1 MSRPACVDV
10 PALPLQLL
18 LRRHPEWRER
28 PAAVTSGDSAGR
40 SSKSGAR
47 DPIVWVNRRAVRQGV
62 RPGMTPAAAAAVCPD
77 LRIGRILPAEI
88 EAATSELAERLYR
101 WSPVVE
107 SATAL
112 RPSLAGFGAVGS
124 FWLRA
129 SGLSTLFGPLPDWVE
144 SVRNDLA
151 ALGFRSSVAVGFSR
165 FGAFAAA
172 RARFGARIFEDPAEE
187 REAAGQAPLVRFGLS
202 DRTLTGL
209 EQLGIRSLRDILRLS
224 GKGLGDRYGE
234 EARQL
239 HRLASGEIEV
249 LASCVFRPDPPLE
262 RRARFDPPETE
273 SERLLF
279 SVKRLLDEILDEL
292 RREGL
297 AVLDLSYEMRR
308 EDGRV
313 TAASVLPTAPSLDG
327 LRLLSLLRLRLEADS
342 RAARS
347 APESL
352 AMESIAPESIAPE
365 SIAPESIAPE
375 SIAPESIAPESIAME
390 SIAMESSAMESSDGS
405 AGESAEESPGVTAF
419 VLRARAGLAASEP
432 QNRFAFGGSD
442 PGAHGNTVRRDR
454 KQGAEAL
461 ASIRAEFG
469 EGSLV
474 RIETREAHLPRARFR
489 CEPISPAAAAI
500 APPVAPPASFLAG
513 TVRSRPPEESPG
525 FATSA
530 PDLPEAGDLPIET
543 FPSAPPSRRRPTLVR
558 RIYDRPLPLPRST
571 GRPSRI
577 GRESRDRNDPE
588 TWLLRTTERGPIRS
602 FAGPY
607 RIDGGWWRRLS
618 GRPFARDYYF
628 VRLQRGE
635 VCWIFYDRERRSWFL
650 EGRVE

>member
-28 PAAVTSGDSAGR
+28 PAAVTSGDAAGR

-47 DPIVWVNRRAVRQGV
+47 DPIVWVNRQAVRQGV

-202 DRTLTGL
+202 DRTLSGL
-209 EQLGIRSLRDILRLS
+209 EQLGIRRLRDLLRLS
-224 GKGLGDRYGE
+224 GEGLGDRYGE

-262 RRARFDPPETE
+262 RRALFDPPETE

-279 SVKRLLDEILDEL
+279 SVKRLLDDILDEL

-347 APESL
+347 APESI
-352 AMESIAPESIAPE
+352 ATESIATESIDV
-365 SIAPESIAPE
+365 SV
-375 SIAPESIAPESIAME
+375 
-390 SIAMESSAMESSDGS
+390 
-405 AGESAEESPGVTAF
+405 GEAAEEPSGVTAF

-432 QNRFAFGGSD
+432 QNLFAFGD
-442 PGAHGNTVRRDR
+442 PNPNRPTDPDDRGNAVRRDR

-474 RIETREAHLPRARFR
+474 RIESREAHLPRARFR
-489 CEPISPAAAAI
+489 CEPISPAAALI
-500 APPVAPPASFLAG
+500 TPPFAPPVAPPASPSAG
-513 TVRSRPPEESPG
+513 TARFRPPEESPIPT
-525 FATSA
+525 TSA

-543 FPSAPPSRRRPTLVR
+543 FPSPPPSRRRPTLVR
-558 RIYDRPLPLPRST
+558 RIYDRPLPLPLPRST
-571 GRPSRI
+571 GRSSRI
-577 GRESRDRNDPE
+577 GSENRIGNENRIRGENRDRNGDRNDPE
-588 TWLLRTTERGPIRS
+588 TWLLRAAERGPIRS

-618 GRPFARDYYF
+618 GRPLVRDYYF
-628 VRLQRGE
+628 VRLRRGE

>member
-18 LRRHPEWRER
+18 LRRQPEWRER
-28 PAAVTSGDSAGR
+28 PAAVTSGDSAG
-40 SSKSGAR
+40 SSSGSGAR
-47 DPIVWVNRRAVRQGV
+47 APIVWVNRQAVRQGV
-62 RPGMTPAAAAAVCPD
+62 RPGMTPATAAAVCPD
-77 LRIGRILPAEI
+77 LRLGRVLPAEI
-88 EAATSELAERLYR
+88 EAAISELAERLYR

-107 SATAL
+107 SAAAL
-112 RPSLAGFGAVGS
+112 RPSLAGFGAAGS

-129 SGLSTLFGPLPDWVE
+129 SGLSTLFGPIPDWVE

-172 RARFGARIFEDPAEE
+172 RARFGAQIFEDPTEE

-202 DRTLTGL
+202 DRTLSGL
-209 EQLGIRSLRDILRLS
+209 EQLGIRRLRDLLRLS
-224 GKGLGDRYGE
+224 GRGLGDRYGE

-262 RRARFDPPETE
+262 RRALFDPPETE

-297 AVLDLSYEMRR
+297 AILDLSYEMRR
-308 EDGRV
+308 ENGRT

-342 RAARS
+342 
-347 APESL
+347 L
-352 AMESIAPESIAPE
+352 AEKQTREATG
-365 SIAPESIAPE
+365 
-375 SIAPESIAPESIAME
+375 
-390 SIAMESSAMESSDGS
+390 ESS
-405 AGESAEESPGVTAF
+405 GVTAF
-419 VLRARAGLAASEP
+419 VLRARAGLAVSEP
-432 QNRFAFGGSD
+432 QELLAFGGAN
-442 PGAHGNTVRRDR
+442 PGDRGNALRRDR
-454 KQGAEAL
+454 KQAAEAL
-461 ASIRAEFG
+461 ASVRAEFG

-474 RIETREAHLPRARFR
+474 RIESREAHLPRARFR
-489 CEPISPAAAAI
+489 CEPISPAAALF
-500 APPVAPPASFLAG
+500 APPASRPASPAAA
-513 TVRSRPPEESPG
+513 TVRFRPPEESP
-525 FATSA
+525 APAASA
-530 PDLPEAGDLPIET
+530 PDPPEAGRLPIET
-543 FPSAPPSRRRPTLVR
+543 IPSPSPSTSRGRPTLVR
-558 RIYDRPLPLPRST
+558 RIYDRPLPLPHPT
-571 GRPSRI
+571 GRPSRTGN
-577 GRESRDRNDPE
+577 GRTGYERTGYGNRDRNSDRNDPE
-588 TWLLRTTERGPIRS
+588 TWLLRAAERGPVRN

-607 RIDGGWWRRLS
+607 RVSGGWWRRLS
-618 GRPFARDYYF
+618 GRPLARDYYF

>member
-77 LRIGRILPAEI
+77 LRLGRVLPAEI

-209 EQLGIRSLRDILRLS
+209 EQLGIRSLRDLLRLS

-347 APESL
+347 T
-352 AMESIAPESIAPE
+352 PESIAPE
-365 SIAPESIAPE
+365 SIAQESIAPE
-375 SIAPESIAPESIAME
+375 SIALG
-390 SIAMESSAMESSDGS
+390 SSDGS

-442 PGAHGNTVRRDR
+442 PGTRGNTVRRDR

-489 CEPISPAAAAI
+489 CEPISPAAALIAPLV

-513 TVRSRPPEESPG
+513 TVRSRPSEESPG

-543 FPSAPPSRRRPTLVR
+543 FPSPSPSRRRPTLVR
-558 RIYDRPLPLPRST
+558 RIYDRPLPLPLPRST

>member
-62 RPGMTPAAAAAVCPD
+62 RPGMTPAAAAAVCAD
-77 LRIGRILPAEI
+77 LRIGRVLPAEI

-129 SGLSTLFGPLPDWVE
+129 SGLSTLFGPLPDWVA

-172 RARFGARIFEDPAEE
+172 RARFGARIFEDPEEE

-209 EQLGIRSLRDILRLS
+209 EQLGIRSLRDLLRLS

-262 RRARFDPPETE
+262 RRTRFDPPETE

-347 APESL
+347 APESSAL
-352 AMESIAPESIAPE
+352 
-365 SIAPESIAPE
+365 
-375 SIAPESIAPESIAME
+375 
-390 SIAMESSAMESSDGS
+390 ESSALESSALESSDGS

-442 PGAHGNTVRRDR
+442 PGTRGNTIRRDR

-489 CEPISPAAAAI
+489 CEPISPAAALIAPLV

-543 FPSAPPSRRRPTLVR
+543 LPSPSPSRRRPTLVR
-558 RIYDRPLPLPRST
+558 RIYDRPLPLPLPRST

-577 GRESRDRNDPE
+577 GRENRDRNDPE

>member
-77 LRIGRILPAEI
+77 LRIGRVLPAEI

-129 SGLSTLFGPLPDWVE
+129 SGLSTLFGPLPDWVA

-172 RARFGARIFEDPAEE
+172 RARFGARIFEDPEEE

-209 EQLGIRSLRDILRLS
+209 EQLGIRSLRDLLRLS

-262 RRARFDPPETE
+262 RRTRFDPPETE

-347 APESL
+347 APESSAL
-352 AMESIAPESIAPE
+352 
-365 SIAPESIAPE
+365 
-375 SIAPESIAPESIAME
+375 
-390 SIAMESSAMESSDGS
+390 ESSALESSALESSDGS

-442 PGAHGNTVRRDR
+442 PGTRGNTIRRDR

-489 CEPISPAAAAI
+489 CEPISPAAALIAPLVAPLV

-543 FPSAPPSRRRPTLVR
+543 FPSPSPSRRRPTLVR
-558 RIYDRPLPLPRST
+558 RIYDRPLPLPLPRST

>member
-77 LRIGRILPAEI
+77 LRLGRVLPAEI

-209 EQLGIRSLRDILRLS
+209 EQLGIRSLRDLLRLS

-347 APESL
+347 T
-352 AMESIAPESIAPE
+352 PESIAPE
-365 SIAPESIAPE
+365 SIAQESIAPE
-375 SIAPESIAPESIAME
+375 SIALG
-390 SIAMESSAMESSDGS
+390 SSDGS

-442 PGAHGNTVRRDR
+442 PGTRGNTVRRDR

-489 CEPISPAAAAI
+489 CEPISPAAALIAPLV

-513 TVRSRPPEESPG
+513 TVRSRPSEESPG

-543 FPSAPPSRRRPTLVR
+543 FPSPSPSRRRPTLVR
-558 RIYDRPLPLPRST
+558 RIYDRPLPLPLPRSI

>member
-28 PAAVTSGDSAGR
+28 PAAVTSGDSAG
-40 SSKSGAR
+40 SAPGSGAR
-47 DPIVWVNRRAVRQGV
+47 APIVWVNRQAVRQGV
-62 RPGMTPAAAAAVCPD
+62 RPGMTPATAAAVCPD
-77 LRIGRILPAEI
+77 LRLGRVLPAEI
-88 EAATSELAERLYR
+88 EAAISELAERLYR

-107 SATAL
+107 SAAAL

-124 FWLRA
+124 FWLRTT
-129 SGLSTLFGPLPDWVE
+129 GLSTLFGPLPDWVE

-151 ALGFRSSVAVGFSR
+151 AHGFRSSVAVGFSR

-172 RARFGARIFEDPAEE
+172 RARFGAQLFEDPAEE
-187 REAAGQAPLVRFGLS
+187 RQAAGQAPLVRFGLP
-202 DRTLTGL
+202 DRTLSGL
-209 EQLGIRSLRDILRLS
+209 EQLGIRRLRDLLRLS

-262 RRARFDPPETE
+262 RRALFDPPETE

-279 SVKRLLDEILDEL
+279 SAKRLLDEILDEL

-308 EDGRV
+308 EDGRT

-342 RAARS
+342 LAEKQVR
-347 APESL
+347 EST
-352 AMESIAPESIAPE
+352 
-365 SIAPESIAPE
+365 
-375 SIAPESIAPESIAME
+375 
-390 SIAMESSAMESSDGS
+390 
-405 AGESAEESPGVTAF
+405 EESPGVTAF

-432 QNRFAFGGSD
+432 QNLFASEGSSPD
-442 PGAHGNTVRRDR
+442 DRGNAVRRDR

-474 RIETREAHLPRARFR
+474 RIESREAHLPRARFR
-489 CEPISPAAAAI
+489 CEPISPAAALL
-500 APPVAPPASFLAG
+500 APPASRPASPSAA
-513 TVRSRPPEESPG
+513 TVRFRTPAESP
-525 FATSA
+525 APAVSA
-530 PDLPEAGDLPIET
+530 LDPPEAGRLPIET
-543 FPSAPPSRRRPTLVR
+543 SPSPSPSRRRPTLVR
-558 RIYDRPLPLPRST
+558 RIYDRPLPLPLP
-571 GRPSRI
+571 RPSVRLSPTGNERI
-577 GRESRDRNDPE
+577 GYENRDRNSDRNDPE
-588 TWLLRTTERGPIRS
+588 TWLLRSTERGPIRS

-607 RIDGGWWRRLS
+607 RISGGWWRRLS
-618 GRPFARDYYF
+618 GRPLARNYYF
-628 VRLQRGE
+628 VRLRCGE